1 MRGKR
6 SSGYGTSQF
15 SADAVCSLILGV
27 LGWILFVVSIVK
39 SVITGGRVSVI
50 YGFLF
55 VASVVC
61 AAWGAVFSVIF
72 WNAEE
77 GTLGFKRFLVL
88 FNFILVVVVGILIVR
103 HFAF

>member
-6 SSGYGTSQF
+6 SSGYGTARF
-15 SADAVCSLILGV
+15 SADAVISLILGIV
-27 LGWILFVVSIVK
+27 GWILFVISIVK
-39 SVITGGRVSVI
+39 SIMTGGKASAI

-55 VASVVC
+55 IAATVC
-61 AAWGAVFSVIF
+61 AVWGAVFSVTF

-88 FNFILVVVVGILIVR
+88 FNFILLVLAGALILR
-103 HFAF
+103 HFFG

>member
-6 SSGYGTSQF
+6 SSGYGTARF
-15 SADAVCSLILGV
+15 SADAVISLILGIV
-27 LGWILFVVSIVK
+27 GWILFVISIVK
-39 SVITGGRVSVI
+39 SVMTGGTAPAI

-55 VASVVC
+55 IASTVC
-61 AAWGAVFSVIF
+61 AVWGTVFSITF

-88 FNFILVVVVGILIVR
+88 FNCILVALAGALILR
-103 HFAF
+103 HFFG